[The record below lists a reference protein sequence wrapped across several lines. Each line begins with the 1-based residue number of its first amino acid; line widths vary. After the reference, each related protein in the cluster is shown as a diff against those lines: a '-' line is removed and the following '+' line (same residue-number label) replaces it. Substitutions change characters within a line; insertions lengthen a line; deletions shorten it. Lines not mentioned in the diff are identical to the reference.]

1 MARQKGKKQLRGK
14 KRTKLVEKIRRLIGK
29 DYSDEE
35 MCNTLGIHPAS
46 LTALK
51 TEILTFDKTFFEHM
65 DSGTVFSDYL
75 LRAKQNIN
83 DLNRLI
89 NTTNIRSAQG
99 SEKAAFVG
107 AIKLRSEI
115 HDKCVKMG
123 QDLGHIDRRAK
134 EVKIDLE
141 GNVDFNFSTMSN
153 NDIKAEIQAEV
164 QALHQLAAGNTIN
177 MREELLGVTGDEIKK
192 FLPAPVGSTSK
203 AKKKRSRNKVSLR
216 K

>member
-1 MARQKGKKQLRGK
+1 MAKDRIRGK
-14 KRTKLVEKIRRLIGK
+14 KRTRLVEKIRRLIGK
-29 DYSDEE
+29 DYTDEE
-35 MCNTLGIHPAS
+35 MCNTLGIHATR

-51 TEILTFDKTFFEHM
+51 SEILTFDKTFFEHM
-65 DSGTVFSDYL
+65 DSGTVFSNYL
-75 LRAKQNIN
+75 QKAKQNIT

-99 SEKAAFVG
+99 SEKAAFVA
-107 AIKLRSEI
+107 AIKLRGEI

-153 NDIKAEIQAEV
+153 EDINKEIQAEV
-164 QALHQLAAGNTIN
+164 QRLHMIADGNVVE
-177 MREELLGVTGDEIKK
+177 MREELLGVTGDEVRKY
-192 FLPAPVGSTSK
+192 LPTPPKPNLK
-203 AKKKRSRNKVSLR
+203 AKKSQAMHKVSLR

>member
-1 MARQKGKKQLRGK
+1 MAKERLRGK
-14 KRTKLVEKIRRLIGK
+14 KRTRLVEKIRRLIGK
-29 DYSDEE
+29 NYTDEE
-35 MCNTLGIHPAS
+35 MCQTLGVHPS
-46 LTALK
+46 RLTALK
-51 TEILTFDKTFFEHM
+51 SEILVFDKTFFEHM
-65 DSGTVFSDYL
+65 DSGSVFSDYMM
-75 LRAKQNIN
+75 RAKQNMV

-99 SEKAAFVG
+99 SEKAAFVA
-107 AIKLRSEI
+107 AIKLRGEI

-141 GNVDFNFSTMSN
+141 GSVDFNFSTMSDE
-153 NDIKAEIQAEV
+153 DINKEIQAEV
-164 QALHQLAAGNTIN
+164 KRLHDLADGNIVN

-192 FLPAPVGSTSK
+192 FLPEPAG